1 MSCNVLLTGIN
12 SSPALNVIRYLKRQD
27 RYEVKIIGCDITEYT
42 AGRMLTDQFYKIP
55 KHDAQNLLP
64 ALLDICH
71 REKVDIIIPIFEPEM
86 LIISE
91 NRELFAGIKIVLP
104 AKETVRLCLDKDKT
118 LRFFADNYIPT
129 CKVYEKDEVGTGAFP
144 LFIKPRVGDS
154 SRGTMV
160 IRDREALSTH
170 YSPEE
175 HVLCEFLEGDEYTI
189 DIYCQRAGEVTCLLA
204 RKRLEIVD
212 GMATRAE
219 TYQDPRLFKYCREI
233 MNLLKYEGVCCL
245 QCIYDSDYRFLEI
258 NTRFGGSTN
267 LTLEAGYNI
276 PLYILN
282 DYQGD
287 EIELPTSLRKLYMV
301 KYYENAYWEI

>member
-160 IRDREALSTH
+160 IRDRGTEHSLFSRGTCTVRVFGRRRVH
-170 YSPEE
+170 Y
-175 HVLCEFLEGDEYTI
+175 
-189 DIYCQRAGEVTCLLA
+189 R
-204 RKRLEIVD
+204 
-212 GMATRAE
+212 
-219 TYQDPRLFKYCREI
+219 
-233 MNLLKYEGVCCL
+233 
-245 QCIYDSDYRFLEI
+245 
-258 NTRFGGSTN
+258 
-267 LTLEAGYNI
+267 
-276 PLYILN
+276 YILSACGRSHLSSGTEETGN
-282 DYQGD
+282 
-287 EIELPTSLRKLYMV
+287 S
-301 KYYENAYWEI
+301 